1 MHWRRNGENGF
12 SIHKSTTISNES
24 VQRQII
30 LFVYN
35 RIPPVQASTGKR
47 NTGNSFSLF
56 IANKESWIQKINL
69 QNLPSQSL
77 TTSAYSLFNVRY
89 RPWPAQDKQQDIV
102 KALGIQQD
110 PMGFV
115 PGSYWRILI
124 KCNASIDWTEI
135 LVHRPQWLNLMVFT
149 LLNLWKIHG
158 SRKVQ

>member
-1 MHWRRNGENGF
+1 MARMDSRSTNQQQFLTKAYNG
-12 SIHKSTTISNES
+12 KSYYLFTKEFLLYKHLLRGERLATISVSIE
-24 VQRQII
+24 
-30 LFVYN
+30 
-35 RIPPVQASTGKR
+35 
-47 NTGNSFSLF
+47 
-56 IANKESWIQKINL
+56 NKKSWIQKINL
-69 QNLPSQSL
+69 QYLPRRSL
-77 TTSAYSLFNVRY
+77 TTAAYLLFNVRY

-110 PMGFV
+110 PMSFV

-135 LVHRPQWLNLMVFT
+135 LVYRPQWLNLMVFT